1 MISTRCSQGA
11 ATLWL
16 LTQNPHPSPALED
29 TAHSATQA
37 RSAACCKTCVVFQFQ
52 PFISLVYLHSLCI
65 IIEHINAFNQTYT
78 HKPCFKY
85 TYQSD
90 LNASKL
96 PLRLRPRVIMRHI
109 TTGHSRSI
117 WSHSRFSGREGL
129 SR

>member
-1 MISTRCSQGA
+1 MQPRSGNVVASDTESTSFAGFGGHCTFSNSSAFCSVLQDLRCFSV
-11 ATLWL
+11 
-16 LTQNPHPSPALED
+16 
-29 TAHSATQA
+29 SAIY
-37 RSAACCKTCVVFQFQ
+37 F
-52 PFISLVYLHSLCI
+52 LVYLHSLCI